1 MGVGIGDPPCFQQK
15 GDGRSRKRDSLA
27 AMSCLGFDVR
37 VEVATEL
44 RALAPCDCSKPAQT
58 FARALAVSL
67 ITQRFRFLSR
77 TNSLSFRFCDA
88 GKVDLNEAAIDV
100 NDPEAASRFVFRQSF
115 PFHCRTQA
123 ISDTDAHTAP
133 ERGSP
138 REE

>member
-1 MGVGIGDPPCFQQK
+1 VCPTPHMGVGIGDPPCFQQK

-27 AMSCLGFDVR
+27 AMSCLGFDIR

-88 GKVDLNEAAIDV
+88 GKGTLGNDLRSLVVI
-100 NDPEAASRFVFRQSF
+100 PI
-115 PFHCRTQA
+115 PGTY
-123 ISDTDAHTAP
+123 
-133 ERGSP
+133 
-138 REE
+138 